1 MQSQREERS
10 SVDREHD
17 FQVAFVDQM
26 QAPVDKS
33 IDKASQRIIAQYL
46 REEIQA

>member
-1 MQSQREERS
+1 MQSQSEERS
-10 SVDREHD
+10 SVDREND
-17 FQVAFVDQM
+17 SKVAFVDQM

-33 IDKASQRIIAQYL
+33 IDQASQRIIAQYL